1 MIIEFNHRKI
11 KLYSYWSGYAFSVY
25 FKNKLHKWCFRFI
38 PVFSKFA
45 KDKRRFLFRR
55 LR

>member
-1 MIIEFNHRKI
+1 MIFEWDSRRI

-38 PVFSKFA
+38 PMFSKFA
-45 KDKRRFLFRR
+45 KDKIRFYFRR
-55 LR
+55 IR